1 MLGCSSNLFLVVSAD
16 ETLLHALTP
25 LLEGAGAR
33 VHTVESPHAALAF
46 IAEPE
51 QPCLLLAD
59 VDTFSDIKVDCFK
72 VWLNGVRTAEC
83 GHRVPIVLLSDVVS
97 DEWSDL
103 VLSGVLDDLIP
114 RPGPCAMWRLR
125 LAMVLRSHRR
135 MREAEVLR
143 ETVDMEAE
151 LDPLT
156 HIYNRGALL
165 SILFRETDRVQR
177 MRTALSLILFD
188 LDDFGQCNVQVGSSA
203 ADDIL
208 RQMVAR
214 TTRLLRSYDAFG
226 RMGDDEFLLV
236 LPGCATA
243 DALMLAER
251 LRAEVF
257 AAPFT
262 VEGRPTQLSAC
273 FGVAPSQG
281 RSPIVVLRAA
291 EQALALARRTGP
303 RTIHC
308 AGSNVTTPADF
319 LSSQPGEKV
328 LVW

>member
-25 LLEGAGAR
+25 LLEGARAR
-33 VHTVESPHAALAF
+33 IHTVESPHAALAF

-51 QPCLLLAD
+51 QPCLVLAD
-59 VDTFSDIKVDCFK
+59 IEAFSDIKVDCFK
-72 VWLNGVRTAEC
+72 VWLNGVRTAES

-97 DEWSDL
+97 DEWSEL

-125 LAMVLRSHRR
+125 LAMVLRSHHR

-165 SILFRETDRVQR
+165 SVLFRETDRVQR

-208 RQMVAR
+208 RQVVAR
-214 TTRLLRSYDAFG
+214 TMRLLRSYDAFG
-226 RMGDDEFLLV
+226 RMEVVGKPDEIPEVQREVGKLIEGTGTRMV
-236 LPGCATA
+236 GI
-243 DALMLAER
+243 ER
-251 LRAEVF
+251 FAFYERAKKAYAVIQ
-257 AAPFT
+257 
-262 VEGRPTQLSAC
+262 TQ
-273 FGVAPSQG
+273 
-281 RSPIVVLRAA
+281 
-291 EQALALARRTGP
+291 ERRFY
-303 RTIHC
+303 
-308 AGSNVTTPADF
+308 ADF
-319 LSSQPGEKV
+319 AVRKGVVPPGA
-328 LVW
+328 